1 MSSFFPEEMVIYRKK
16 ICMEEGRVSMKCLL
30 NVSLKKNANEEVL
43 EVPFRCDVDVATIL
57 IANLR

>member
-1 MSSFFPEEMVIYRKK
+1 MVIYRKK
-16 ICMEEGRVSMKCLL
+16 ICMEEGRVSMLCLL

-43 EVPFRCDVDVATIL
+43 EVRFRCDVDVATIL